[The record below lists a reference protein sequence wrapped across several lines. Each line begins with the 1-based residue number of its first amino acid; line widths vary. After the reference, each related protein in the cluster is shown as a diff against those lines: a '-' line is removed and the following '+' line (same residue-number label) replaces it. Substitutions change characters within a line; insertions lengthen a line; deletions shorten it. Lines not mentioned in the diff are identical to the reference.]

1 VSLNTKIENK
11 MISSAKEMMEAPL
24 MMPSQPPIFAEK

>member
-1 VSLNTKIENK
+1 

-24 MMPSQPPIFAEK
+24 MMPSQPPIFSEKNNLNR